1 MWVEKNVTQ
10 YYMRD
15 PITIATECFVIGF
28 MNVALFYVLRDRIT
42 QLSNLAII
50 FICGVLI
57 HLLFEV
63 FGGNEWWC
71 RSTYKL

>member
-1 MWVEKNVTQ
+1 
-10 YYMRD
+10 MRD

-28 MNVALFYVLRDRIT
+28 MNVALFYVLSYKLIR
-42 QLSNLAII
+42 LPNLAII

>member
-1 MWVEKNVTQ
+1 
-10 YYMRD
+10 MRN
-15 PITIATECFVIGF
+15 PITIATECLVIGS

-63 FGGNEWWC
+63 SGGNEWWC
-71 RSTYKL
+71 RSTYKFI